1 MPNAKKRG
9 GRPAFAATDE
19 QRYSVNLMA
28 GIGIPQEDIAAAIGI
43 TRVTLRKHFRSELDT
58 GRVRTITKV
67 ADSLVRQAL
76 AGNMTAAIF
85 YLKTQAG
92 WTETSRLEHA
102 GRIDVQQ
109 LGKLSDSELEEL
121 AGELG
126 LSGE

>member
-1 MPNAKKRG
+1 
-9 GRPAFAATDE
+9 
-19 QRYSVNLMA
+19 MA

-43 TRVTLRKHFRSELDT
+43 TRATLRKHFREELDT

-92 WTETSRLEHA
+92 WTETSRLEHS
-102 GRIDVQQ
+102 GKIDVS
-109 LGKLSDSELEEL
+109 KLSDEQLEAL
-121 AGELG
+121 ARGEPTG
-126 LSGE
+126 SG